1 MRVFFV
7 DRQIKMSSDAIYTSA
22 KRIKALQRMRF
33 QTDLQG
39 ATQKSSNPFCIDL
52 RQILKQRVREASQ
65 KGDLVQVAKCPCA
78 SL

>member
-7 DRQIKMSSDAIYTSA
+7 DLQIKMSSDAIYTSA

-52 RQILKQRVREASQ
+52 RQILKTKSKEGFT
-65 KGDLVQVAKCPCA
+65 KGRFG
-78 SL
+78 SSS